1 MTDGIDD
8 YVWHELEW
16 AVGTI
21 IENAIEVGL
30 SNLSST
36 QEMLDATYEFI
47 CANYEMVELEPPSE
61 QVLLLELA
69 KRIEDEQDFTEAR

>member
-1 MTDGIDD
+1 MTDGIDS
-8 YVWHELEW
+8 YKGYELQW

-21 IENAIEVGL
+21 IENAIAVGL
-30 SNLSST
+30 ANFKHA
-36 QEMLDATYEFI
+36 QEMLDVSYEFI